1 MEKIYKPKDF
11 ASLLGVSVLTLQRWD
26 NEGKLIAYRN
36 PKGRRFY
43 THTQYEEY
51 MGIKKRNQV
60 GKIVLY
66 SRVSNRVQKDDLKN
80 QTSFLRD
87 FINAKGIIVDEV
99 IEDIGSGLN
108 YKRKHWN
115 RLLDDVRE
123 GKVSQI
129 YITHKDRFIRF
140 GFDWFSSFCKKCGCD
155 IVIVNNQE
163 LSPQEELIQDLIAI
177 IHVFSC
183 RIYGLRKYKKKI
195 KEDDTL

>member
-1 MEKIYKPKDF
+1 MENVYKPKEF
-11 ASLLGVSVLTLQRWD
+11 AKMLHVTVTTLQRWD

-43 THTQYEEY
+43 THRQYEEY
-51 MGIKKRNQV
+51 MGWNKPTKV
-60 GKIVLY
+60 GKVVLY
-66 SRVSNRVQKDDLKN
+66 SRVSNRGQQDDLTN
-80 QTSFLRD
+80 QTSFLRQY
-87 FINAKGIIVDEV
+87 INAKGIIVDEV

-129 YITHKDRFIRF
+129 YVTHKDRFIRF
-140 GFDWFSSFCKKCGCD
+140 GFDWFSSFCQKCGCE
-155 IVIVNNQE
+155 IVVVNNQD
-163 LSPQEELIQDLIAI
+163 LSPQEELVQDLIAI

-183 RIYGLRKYKKKI
+183 RIYGLRKYKKKL
-195 KEDDTL
+195 KDDDSL